1 MSLIIWLRGARG
13 LKGGLQLK
21 SCFANG
27 GGGGCLVAGS
37 IAPTALCAK
46 ARKWDIKSHDSAEE

>member
-1 MSLIIWLRGARG
+1 MSLIIWLRGAG

-27 GGGGCLVAGS
+27 GGGGMPCRSLDRT
-37 IAPTALCAK
+37 IAPTTL
-46 ARKWDIKSHDSAEE
+46 